1 MDFQT
6 EVKELAERVAKLK
19 PNILTEEATKHSL
32 IMPFLKT
39 LGYDVFDP
47 TVVIPEFTADIG
59 AKKGEKVDYAIMH
72 YGKPLILIEAKHHTA
87 NLDNHNSQLLRYY
100 TVTEAKFGILTNG
113 IEYRFFTDLET
124 TNKMDAKP
132 FLTINLESLKD
143 KHIKDLEQFAKD
155 SMNIDQILSMAGRKK
170 YINEIQTNFKSEIKD
185 PSDEFVKFFA
195 RKMTDKMIT
204 QSVLEEYKTLCKLAF
219 SDIINE
225 LVSDKI
231 SSLQAGFNAEISS
244 IDDTVTDT
252 KGNEIITTEEELEGY
267 YIVKSILAEL
277 CQMSDITYRDNA
289 SYFNVLYKNNS
300 WKWICRLY
308 FNTKQKY
315 ISFPLEDKK
324 DEKIAI
330 GKVEDIYMF
339 KDRLKDIVSKYTAD
353 QK

>member
-19 PNILTEEATKHSL
+19 PNIQTEESTKHSL

-47 TVVIPEFTADIG
+47 TIVVPEFTADIG
-59 AKKGEKVDYAIMH
+59 TKKGEKVDYAILRD
-72 YGKPLILIEAKHHTA
+72 GKPLILIEAKHHTA

-113 IEYRFFTDLET
+113 IEYRFFTDLDE
-124 TNKMDAKP
+124 TNKMDTKP
-132 FLTINLESLKD
+132 FLTINLESLKE

-155 SMNIDQILSMAGRKK
+155 SMNIDQILNMAGRKK
-170 YINEIQTNFKSEIKD
+170 YINELQSIFKKEIKD

-195 RKMTDKMIT
+195 KKMTDKMLT
-204 QSVLEEYKTLCKLAF
+204 QAVVEEYRALCKTAF
-219 SDIINE
+219 SDIVNE

-231 SSLQAGFNAEISS
+231 SSLQAGFKAEVDS
-244 IDDTVTDT
+244 IEEDQET
-252 KGNEIITTEEELEGY
+252 KQNDVVTTEEELEGY
-267 YIVKSILAEL
+267 YIVKSILGEVCPIA
-277 CQMSDITYRDNA
+277 DITYRDNA

-324 DEKIAI
+324 DEKVAI
-330 GKVEDIYMF
+330 SKVEDIYSF
-339 KDRLKDIVSKYTAD
+339 KDRLKEIVERYAAN
-353 QK
+353 